1 MGCQQSKAVET
12 PPGPPPP
19 QSKSSSSGSGT
30 KKSGRSSPFLSK
42 KVKPAALYHHL
53 LHGLGSSDLPSEAGK
68 VKAQTVA
75 FWNEAQQLC
84 ASDASI
90 VASYVDP
97 NTRGTPLHVACS
109 LGSARVDSMKVA
121 EAAVKCIRTIINSSP
136 GSISL
141 RDNHD
146 HVPLEGI
153 FSAMAAAKG
162 RDEDSAVL
170 KSAYA
175 FRMEVAKLLLSKNS
189 SCVLL
194 RGQNLYRIAETLP
207 DDCEQ
212 PLGPT
217 AEFVK
222 LLVDKGGAS
231 AQPSVRGERRSPND
245 DDDVLA
251 MLYRRFVRQFDQSE
265 RFFEGDNSRPEVVR
279 HREKFKNAAVNTF
292 NIIELLLR
300 QPKATAA
307 APSSPG
313 GAAGADGD
321 LDYLLVH
328 NAVRSGTCAP
338 DLLRYIVETNLE
350 KVAEKDSRGNL
361 PLHYAAGYGENTA
374 TNGNSSPLAA
384 PESYSKYV
392 IDELLYAYPD
402 GAAVENGDGA
412 LPITLAIES
421 SKKWIGGGIRSLHEA
436 YPEGIED
443 ANLGD
448 KYPLLHSM
456 SFQTTGEDSG
466 DDTFNELGGNDDEE
480 GTIATGVDG
489 GGGRSRKRKAKR
501 KINKDESHDAIMFV
515 QKSNAPV
522 RDVITTMWANEDDGG
537 VQMLGCTALAN
548 AAKKA
553 ADSSSKD
560 EAVASVALLG
570 VTTAVNAM
578 KNHPNEPVV
587 QEKACAALTAM
598 APADGMREVSF
609 AASGAIATT
618 VCAMQA
624 HVSDATV
631 QREACRALRGIAAKG
646 GADRATTV
654 ASVSGFTALVN
665 ALGAHPNDVDVQ
677 KEACLCMEVLT
688 SYPDAYLPQ
697 LDEQTDAY
705 LQAAADKFPAEC
717 SAPAKAIRERLNG
730 E

>member
-19 QSKSSSSGSGT
+19 QSKSSSGSGT

-121 EAAVKCIRTIINSSP
+121 EAAVKCIRTIIDSSP

-194 RGQNLYRIAETLP
+194 RGQNLYRIAESLP

-313 GAAGADGD
+313 GAAGDDGD

-374 TNGNSSPLAA
+374 ANGNSSPLAG

-402 GAAVENGDGA
+402 GAAVENGDEA

-436 YPEGIED
+436 YPEGIEH

-448 KYPLLHSM
+448 KHPLLHSM
-456 SFQTTGEDSG
+456 SFQTTGEDSV

>member
-194 RGQNLYRIAETLP
+194 RGQNLYRIAESLP

-313 GAAGADGD
+313 GAAGDDGD

-374 TNGNSSPLAA
+374 ANGNSSPLAG

-436 YPEGIED
+436 YPEGIEH

-448 KYPLLHSM
+448 KHPLLHSM
-456 SFQTTGEDSG
+456 SFQTTGEDSV

-553 ADSSSKD
+553 ADSSNKD

-705 LQAAADKFPAEC
+705 LQAAAEKFPAEC

>member
-1 MGCQQSKAVET
+1 MGCSQSKAVEV
-12 PPGPPPP
+12 PPGAPP
-19 QSKSSSSGSGT
+19 QSPTSGT
-30 KKSGRSSPFLSK
+30 KNLAKRSSGRASPFMGGKSSK
-42 KVKPAALYHHL
+42 KIKPSALYHHL
-53 LHGLGSSDLPSEAGK
+53 LHGLGSSDLPNAVGK
-68 VKAQTVA
+68 VQAQTVH
-75 FWNEAQQLC
+75 FWIEAQRLC
-84 ASDASI
+84 ETNAST
-90 VASYVDP
+90 VASYVDL
-97 NTRGTPLHVACS
+97 NTKGTPLHVACS
-109 LGSARVDSMKVA
+109 LGSARVDSMEVA
-121 EAAVKCIRTIINSSP
+121 DAAINCVRTIMEHSP

-153 FSAMAAAKG
+153 FSAMAAAKASSSNTE
-162 RDEDSAVL
+162 EDAAAI

-175 FRMEVAKLLLSKNS
+175 FRMEVAKLLLTKNPT
-189 SCVLL
+189 CTLL
-194 RGQNLYRIAETLP
+194 RGEKLYCIAESLS

-231 AQPSVRGERRSPND
+231 AQPSVRGERRSPED

-265 RFFEGDNSRPEVVR
+265 RFFEGDNSRPEVVS

-300 QPKATAA
+300 QPKST
-307 APSSPG
+307 
-313 GAAGADGD
+313 GAGETDGD
-321 LDYLLVH
+321 LDCLLVH
-328 NAVRSGTCAP
+328 NAVRSETCAP

-361 PLHYAAGYGENTA
+361 PLHYAAGYGESAA
-374 TNGNSSPLAA
+374 TDEDGAPVASPEA
-384 PESYSKYV
+384 YSKYV
-392 IDELLYAYPD
+392 IDELLYAYPI
-402 GAAVENGDGA
+402 GASVENADGT

-436 YPEGIED
+436 YPEGIEQI
-443 ANLGD
+443 NLGD
-448 KYPLLHSM
+448 KHPLMHSM
-456 SFQTTGEDSG
+456 SFATMG
-466 DDTFNELGGNDDEE
+466 DVSVDETSNDVDGNDDEE

-489 GGGRSRKRKAKR
+489 GGGRTRKRKAKR

-515 QKSNAPV
+515 QKPDAPV

-537 VQMLGCTALAN
+537 VQMLGCTAIAN

-553 ADSSSKD
+553 GDSQ

-631 QREACRALRGIAAKG
+631 QREACRALSGIAAKG

-665 ALGAHPNDVDVQ
+665 ALGAHPDDMEVQ

-688 SYPDAYLPQ
+688 SFPDAYLPQ

-705 LQAAADKFPAEC
+705 LQAAAEKFPEVC
-717 SAPAKAIRERLNG
+717 SEPAKAIRSRLNG